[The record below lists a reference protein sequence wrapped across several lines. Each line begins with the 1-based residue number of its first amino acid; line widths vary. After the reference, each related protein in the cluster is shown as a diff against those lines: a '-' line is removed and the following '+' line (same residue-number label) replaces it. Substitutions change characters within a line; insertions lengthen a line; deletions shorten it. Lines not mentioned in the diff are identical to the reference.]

1 MATDKQIEAA
11 KPGRKPYPRAYAE
24 KYPDNYRRV
33 LDLGVEIC
41 ESCGALYGLHGHN
54 CELVGD

>member
-1 MATDKQIEAA
+1 MATDHEIEAV
-11 KPGRKPYPRAYAE
+11 KPGRKRGRAYAE

-41 ESCGALYGLHGHN
+41 ESCGVLYGLHGHN
-54 CELVGD
+54 CELIGD